1 MRPFTLH
8 EPISAAEASALLLE
22 RGDAARLYAGGTELL
37 LAMKG
42 GFLSCDHIV
51 NVKSIPGM
59 DAIALDGGALVIG
72 AAATHAA
79 IESAPIVRE
88 RFPLVAQV
96 ERRVANVRVR
106 NVGTLAGNLCFA
118 EPHSDPAALL
128 LLYDAEAVVEGASG
142 ERRLLLSDLQTAPYE
157 TALEPGEVMTA
168 VRVSPL
174 PDGAQAAYLKFG
186 VHHRPT
192 ISVGAM
198 LRVAEGVVVEA
209 RLSLGSVPPVAR
221 RLPEAEA
228 LLLGERAERLN
239 ATSSAVAEA
248 AGAAAARADAVDD
261 LHGSAEYKR
270 HLVDVFVRRAIA
282 QAAA

>member
-1 MRPFTLH
+1 M
-8 EPISAAEASALLLE
+8 LLE
-22 RGDAARLYAGGTELL
+22 HGDSARLYAGGTELL

-42 GFLSCDHIV
+42 GFLPCDHLV
-51 NVKSIPGM
+51 NVKTIPGL
-59 DAIALDGGALVIG
+59 DAITLDDGALAIG
-72 AAATHAA
+72 ASATHAA
-79 IESAPIVRE
+79 IERAPIVRE
-88 RFPLVAQV
+88 RFPLVAQM

-128 LLYDAEAVVEGASG
+128 LLYDAEAVVEGASAK
-142 ERRLLLSDLQTAPYE
+142 RRIPIADLQTAPYE

-168 VRVSPL
+168 VRIPPL
-174 PDGAQAAYLKFG
+174 PEGARAAYLKFG

-192 ISVGAM
+192 VGAGAM
-198 LRVAEGVVVEA
+198 LRVVDGVVAEA

-228 LLLGERAERLN
+228 LLLGERAERLGADSPA
-239 ATSSAVAEA
+239 ATA
-248 AGAAAARADAVDD
+248 AGEAAAARADAVDD

-270 HLVDVFVRRAIA
+270 HLVRVFVRRAIA

>member
-1 MRPFTLH
+1 M
-8 EPISAAEASALLLE
+8 LLE
-22 RGDAARLYAGGTELL
+22 RGDTARLYAGGTELL

-42 GFLSCDHIV
+42 GFLPCDDLV
-51 NVKSIPGM
+51 NVKTIPGI
-59 DAIALDGGALVIG
+59 DAIALEDSALVVG
-72 AAATHAA
+72 AAATHAV
-79 IESAPIVRE
+79 IERAPVVRE

-128 LLYDAEAVVEGASG
+128 LLYGAEAVVEGASG
-142 ERRLLLSDLQTAPYE
+142 QRRIPIAELQTGPYE

-168 VRVSPL
+168 VRIPPL
-174 PDGAQAAYLKFG
+174 PEGARAAYLKFG

-192 ISVGAM
+192 IGVGAM
-198 LRVAEGVVVEA
+198 LRVMDGVVAEA
-209 RLSLGSVPPVAR
+209 RLSLGSVPPAAR

-228 LLLGERAERLN
+228 LLVGERAGRL
-239 ATSSAVAEA
+239 AGESTLAQA
-248 AGAAAARADAVDD
+248 AGEAAAARAEAVDD

-270 HLVDVFVRRAIA
+270 HLVGVFVRRAIA

>member
-8 EPISAAEASALLLE
+8 EPTSAAEASALLLE
-22 RGDAARLYAGGTELL
+22 RGEAARLYAGGTELL
-37 LAMKG
+37 LVMKG
-42 GFLSCDHIV
+42 GFLPCDHLV
-51 NVKSIPGM
+51 NVKTIPGM

-79 IESAPIVRE
+79 IESTPLVRE
-88 RFPLVAQV
+88 RFSLLAQV

-128 LLYDAEAVVEGASG
+128 LLYDAEATVEGASG
-142 ERRLLLSDLQTAPYE
+142 ERRIPIADLQTGPYE

-168 VRVSPL
+168 IRVRPL
-174 PDGAQAAYLKFG
+174 PNDARAAYLRFG
-186 VHHRPT
+186 IHHRPT
-192 ISVGAM
+192 IGVGAM
-198 LRVAEGVVVEA
+198 LRVVDGVVAEA
-209 RLSLGSVPPVAR
+209 RLSLGSVPPMAR
-221 RLPEAEA
+221 RLLEAEA
-228 LLLGERAERLN
+228 LLVGERAERLN
-239 ATSSAVAEA
+239 AESSAVAA
-248 AGAAAARADAVDD
+248 AGDAAAARADAVND

-270 HLVDVFVRRAIA
+270 HLARVFVRRAIT